1 MIEEEKNNAKSA
13 LRIPKLTNYQKRILF
28 ELAMGGKIFA
38 FDFPLEYGFDDVDGN
53 SYQFRKDTFQVLLK
67 KELIDVIERPT
78 ISVQIYGLT
87 KKGENYLAKCN

>member
-13 LRIPKLTNYQKRILF
+13 LIMPRLTNYQKRILY

-67 KELIDVIERPT
+67 KDLIQVVERPS

-87 KKGENYLAKCN
+87 KNGESYLAKLN